1 MIVAIPFQDYPYFS
15 EQVTLDSVPY
25 VFEFCWNNRGSFW
38 SLTIYDKNNN
48 LLIAGLKVVKNLNLL
63 NNYGKRDILPEGL
76 LVAQSQADGDN
87 TEIAYGDIY
96 IGLVNIVYIPRS
108 DFATL

>member
-1 MIVAIPFQDYPYFS
+1 MIVSIPFQEHPYFS
-15 EQVTLDSVPY
+15 EQVVLDSVPY
-25 VFEFCWNNRGSFW
+25 VFEFYWNNRGSFW
-38 SLTIYDKNNN
+38 SLTIYNKNNS

-63 NNYGKRDILPEGL
+63 NNYGKIDALPAAL
-76 LVAQSQADGDN
+76 LMAKSQADGDN

-96 IGLVNIVYIPRS
+96 SGLVNIVYIPRS